1 MESYTA
7 DILVVG
13 GGIAA
18 LNAAKAARS
27 AGATVIVASKGK
39 IGKSGCSLISEGIL
53 NAPFG
58 ADDSP
63 SLFASDIMKA
73 SADVAKKELVWALA
87 EHAKDA
93 VLGLGEA
100 GIEFERDE
108 GGSLILKLSGG
119 HTVPRT
125 VRVHPGGPGCGKVIP
140 KGLASHIDDHDI
152 TMLNGHT
159 VVKIIVR
166 DGAVTGAIAYTG
178 SEYAVIACKA
188 IILATGGAGKVY
200 PSTTNPNGIMGDGS
214 ALALDA
220 GASLVDME
228 YVQFFPTVAFSSYLL
243 LPFIFA
249 DGAILLNSKG
259 ERFIGAYDPVLME
272 ATTRDRMSQA
282 IFTEAMEGRGV
293 EGGVCVSCEAMDRR
307 LLEEKYAQESGHF
320 KAKGYD
326 IATDRVPVRPACHFF
341 MGGVDIDQ
349 YCQTSVAGL
358 YACGECAG
366 GTHGANRLA
375 GNALSEALV
384 FGTIA
389 GSSAATYAAGVHL
402 TESDTAPF
410 FDRVPRQSGTQLAP
424 YRESLKTIAWEHLG
438 IIRDAEGL
446 ATALER
452 ISSIRGELAACTETQ
467 DLGAYFEA
475 KMAADVL
482 MAVAVAADVRT
493 ESRGAHYRKDY
504 PKESAEWKKAIRILP
519 GFEYEFEQR

>member
-27 AGATVIVASKGK
+27 GGATVIVACKGK

-53 NAPFG
+53 NAPVG
-58 ADDSP
+58 ADDS
-63 SLFASDIMKA
+63 SELFASDVIVA
-73 SADVAKKELVWALA
+73 SGNVAKKELVWALA

-93 VLGLGEA
+93 VLGLGDA
-100 GIEFERDE
+100 GIMFERND
-108 GGSLILKLSGG
+108 GGSLALRLSGG

-125 VRVHPGGPGCGKVIP
+125 IRVSPGGPGCGKVIP
-140 KGLASHIDDHDI
+140 QGLVSHIDDNGI

-159 VVKIIVR
+159 VVKAIVS
-166 DGAVTGAIAYTG
+166 DGTVTGAIAYTG
-178 SEYAVIACKA
+178 SEYVVIACKA
-188 IILATGGAGKVY
+188 IILATGGAGKIY
-200 PSTTNPNGIMGDGS
+200 PSTTNPAGIMGDGS

-249 DGAILLNSKG
+249 DGAILLNSRG

-293 EGGVCVSCEAMDRR
+293 GGGACVSCASMDNR
-307 LLEEKYAQESGHF
+307 LLEEKYSQEAEHF
-320 KAKGYD
+320 RAKGYD
-326 IATDRVPVRPACHFF
+326 ITSDRVPVRPACHFF
-341 MGGVDIDQ
+341 MGGVEIDH

-375 GNALSEALV
+375 GNALTEALV

-389 GSSAATYAAGVHL
+389 GTSAAAYAAGASL
-402 TESDTAPF
+402 AEPDTAPF
-410 FDRVPRQSGTQLAP
+410 FGHVPRQSGAPLAP
-424 YRESLKTIAWEHLG
+424 YGESLKAIAWEHLG
-438 IIRDAEGL
+438 IIRDAQGL
-446 ATALER
+446 ATAQDRL
-452 ISSIRGELAACTETQ
+452 SAIREELASCAETP
-467 DLGAYFEA
+467 DLGAYFGA

-482 MAVAVAADVRT
+482 MAVAVAATARK
-493 ESRGAHYRKDY
+493 ESRGAHFRKDY
-504 PKESAEWKKAIRILP
+504 PKESADWKKAIRILP
-519 GFEYEFEQR
+519 GFVYRTENR